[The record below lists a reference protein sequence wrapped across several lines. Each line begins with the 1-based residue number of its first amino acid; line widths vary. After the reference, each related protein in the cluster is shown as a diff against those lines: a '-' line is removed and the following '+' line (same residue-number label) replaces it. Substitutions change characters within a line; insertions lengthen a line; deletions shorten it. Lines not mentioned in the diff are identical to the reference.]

1 MTDNRHR
8 PDSTHK
14 RTQREL
20 EPMTETSSK
29 ELKRT
34 GDTLEGIRQRLDN
47 VGNQIAGIY
56 INEVLKQEV
65 IALKEQLNGIQK
77 DLKKYKR
84 MDAQITDLNRELHD
98 FNKWRLA
105 VEKKIGEV
113 VA

>member
-8 PDSTHK
+8 ADSTHK
-14 RTQREL
+14 RTQRETQ
-20 EPMTETSSK
+20 PMPATYGP
-29 ELKRT
+29 ELMKT
-34 GDTLEGIRQRLDN
+34 DETLEGIKRRLDN

-65 IALKEQLNGIQK
+65 KALKEDMAGIKK
-77 DLKKYKR
+77 DLKKFKR

-105 VEKKIGEV
+105 VENKIGEV